1 MFLELIFVI
10 LIGCTAGIVT
20 GLIPGIHVNL
30 VSLLLISFS
39 AYLLGFTSP
48 LILAVFIISMA
59 VTHTFLDSIPSIF
72 LGAPDADQ
80 ALNVLP
86 GHRLL
91 MKGKGYEAVKL
102 TVIGSLSAL
111 ILTLILIPFMLP
123 FVPKI
128 YSFLQPYIGY
138 ILIGVVVFML
148 LKEKGA
154 NGVFWGLVIF
164 LLSGI
169 LGIIVLGFPNLR
181 QPLFPMLSGIFGLS
195 VLITSLNNKVEV
207 PKQRIT
213 EIIEVKKINKIKAI
227 GAAVFSGSL
236 TGIFPGLGAAQA
248 AIIGMQLVGEIGM
261 YAFMILIG
269 GINTVNFVFSLATF
283 YTLQKARN
291 GAIVAVLE
299 IIKSININELIILMC
314 AALIAGGFA
323 TFLALKITRVFSKM
337 INLINYRAICISIIL
352 FIAVLTFVFSG
363 FIGLLVLGT
372 SAALGIISPIV
383 GVKRSNAMG
392 CLLLP
397 VIFYFLL

>member
-1 MFLELIFVI
+1 MFLQVLLAI
-10 LIGCTAGIVT
+10 LAGCSAGIVT
-20 GLIPGIHVNL
+20 GLIPGIHINL
-30 VSLLLISFS
+30 VSLLLVS
-39 AYLLGFTSP
+39 ASGYMLGFTSP
-48 LILAVFIISMA
+48 IVLAVFIISMA
-59 VTHTFLDSIPSIF
+59 VVHTFLDSIPSIF

-91 MKGKGYEAVKL
+91 MKGMGYEAVKL
-102 TVIGSLSAL
+102 TVIGSLLSL

-123 FVPKI
+123 FVPVI
-128 YSFLQPYIGY
+128 YSFLQPYMGY

-148 LKEKGA
+148 LKEKGL
-154 NGVFWGLVIF
+154 NGIFWGFFVF
-164 LLSGI
+164 SLSGI
-169 LGIIVLGFPNLR
+169 LGIIVLGFPNLPN
-181 QPLFPMLSGIFGLS
+181 PLFPMLSGLFGLS
-195 VLITSLNNKVEV
+195 VLITSLNDNAEV

-213 EIIEVKKINKIKAI
+213 EIIKVGKIKKIKAI

-248 AIIGMQLVGEIGM
+248 AIIGMQIVGEIGM

-283 YTLQKARN
+283 YTLEKARN

-299 IIKSININELIILMC
+299 IVQSITFNELLILMC
-314 AALIAGGFA
+314 AALIAGGIA
-323 TFLALKITRVFSKM
+323 TFLALKITRIFSKM
-337 INLINYRAICISIIL
+337 INLINYRMLCISIISL
-352 FIAVLTFVFSG
+352 ITVLTFVFSG
-363 FIGLLVLGT
+363 FTGLLVLGT
-372 SAALGIISPIV
+372 SAALGMIAPAV

-397 VIFYFLL
+397 VIFYFLM

>member
-1 MFLELIFVI
+1 MFLQILLAIF
-10 LIGCTAGIVT
+10 LGCTAGIVT
-20 GLIPGIHVNL
+20 GLIPGIHINL
-30 VSLLLISFS
+30 VSLLLVSLS
-39 AYLLGFTSP
+39 GYMLGFTSP
-48 LILAVFIISMA
+48 LVLAVFIISMA
-59 VTHTFLDSIPSIF
+59 VTHTFLDPIPSIF

-86 GHRLL
+86 GHKLL
-91 MKGKGYEAVKL
+91 MKGMGYEAVKL
-102 TVIGSLSAL
+102 TVIGSLLSL

-123 FVPKI
+123 AVPKI
-128 YSFLQPYIGY
+128 YSFLQPYMAY
-138 ILIGVVVFML
+138 ILIGVVVFMI
-148 LKEKGA
+148 LKEKGL
-154 NGVFWGLVIF
+154 NGIFWGTVIF

-169 LGIIVLGFPNLR
+169 LGMIVLGFPNLN
-181 QPLFPMLSGIFGLS
+181 QPLFPMLSGLFGLS
-195 VLITSLNNKVEV
+195 VLITSLNDNVEV

-213 EIIEVKKINKIKAI
+213 EIIEVEKTNKVKAI

-283 YTLQKARN
+283 YTLEKARN

-299 IIKSININELIILMC
+299 IIKSINLSELIILMC
-314 AALIAGGFA
+314 AALIAGGVA

-337 INLINYRAICISIIL
+337 INLINYRMLCISIISL
-352 FIAVLTFVFSG
+352 ITILAFVFSG
-363 FIGLLVLGT
+363 VIGLLVLAT
-372 SAALGIISPIV
+372 SAALGMVGPIV

-397 VIFYFLL
+397 VIFYFLV

>member
-1 MFLELIFVI
+1 MFLEILFAIFC
-10 LIGCTAGIVT
+10 GCCAGIIT
-20 GLIPGIHVNL
+20 GLIPGIHINL
-30 VSLLLISFS
+30 VSLLLVSLS
-39 AYLLGFTSP
+39 GYMLGFTSP
-48 LILAVFIISMA
+48 LALAVFIISMA
-59 VTHTFLDSIPSIF
+59 VTHTFLDPIPSIF

-86 GHRLL
+86 GHKLL
-91 MKGKGYEAVKL
+91 MQGMGYEAVKL
-102 TVIGSLSAL
+102 TVIGSLLSL

-123 FVPKI
+123 AVPKI
-128 YSFLQPYIGY
+128 YSFLQPHMGY
-138 ILIGVVVFML
+138 ILIAVVVFML
-148 LKEKGA
+148 LKEKGF
-154 NGVFWGLVIF
+154 NGIFWGTFVF

-169 LGIIVLGFPNLR
+169 LGIIVLGFPNLT
-181 QPLFPMLSGIFGLS
+181 QPLFPMLSGLFGLS
-195 VLITSLNNKVEV
+195 VLITSLNDNVEI

-213 EIIEVKKINKIKAI
+213 ETIKVGKVNKIKAI

-248 AIIGMQLVGEIGM
+248 AIIGMQIVGEIGM

-283 YTLQKARN
+283 YTLEKARN

-299 IIKSININELIILMC
+299 IIKNINLNELIILMC
-314 AALIAGGFA
+314 AALIAGGIA
-323 TFLALKITRVFSKM
+323 TFLALKIARVFSKV
-337 INLINYRAICISIIL
+337 INMINYRMICISIISL
-352 FIAVLTFVFSG
+352 ISALAFVFSG

-372 SAALGIISPIV
+372 SAALGMIAPAV